1 MITQARLHELF
12 EYDAES
18 GVFTRK
24 TAFNRWRVGDKVG
37 YVNTCGYI
45 EAGVDGNC
53 YGVHRLAWI
62 YINGDDP
69 VEEIDHINGVRDDNR
84 IVNLRP
90 ATKAINA
97 QNKRIARADSESGIL
112 GVCWHKA
119 SSKWVAQ
126 IQVSGKKKHLGIFGD
141 KFDAHEAYI
150 NAKRMLHEG
159 NTL

>member
-12 EYDAES
+12 EYDRNS

-24 TAFNRWRVGDKVG
+24 TAFNRWQIGDKVG
-37 YVNTCGYI
+37 YVNTDGYI
-45 EAGVDGNC
+45 EAGVDGKY

-62 YINGDDP
+62 YVNGDGM
-69 VEEIDHINGVRDDNR
+69 VEEIDHINGIRDDNR
-84 IVNLRP
+84 IANLRP

-119 SSKWVAQ
+119 SNKWVAQ
-126 IQVSGKKKHLGIFGD
+126 IQVAGKKKHLGIFSN
-141 KFDAHEAYI
+141 KFDAHEAYLD
-150 NAKRMLHEG
+150 AKRALHEG